1 MGVTPSDISSTLL
14 LPGLKAIFLE
24 EYEKTED
31 NAWKQFSMM
40 MDSTGYSE
48 TYAFLGAT
56 PAMRE
61 WLTERIP
68 TGLQAN
74 PFTLA
79 NKDFEATIEVDRNA
93 LKDDRYGEIRAQVQ
107 MLAEASRR
115 YYGQMAFTVLGEGDQ
130 TTYGSCY
137 DGLEFFDTQ
146 HKEGAYY
153 TTVQSNL
160 GSSALSL
167 TAISATRAAMMN
179 FKNDRGLPM
188 GAVPDTIIV
197 SPAYEDLA
205 LQLVGSNTT
214 DASGNGTGNFTGLNN
229 PQKGR
234 FQVISSPWITD
245 TDSWIMASCGGIKK
259 PLIFQ
264 NRQATEFNALEGN
277 SEKGFMSKKFLYGVD
292 NRFNFGYGDWR
303 TAYMHVP

>member
-1 MGVTPSDISSTLL
+1 MGLVPSDISSTLL
-14 LPGLKAIFLE
+14 LPGLKALFLE
-24 EYEKTED
+24 EYEKPADED
-31 NAWKQFSMM
+31 WKKISMEM
-40 MDSTGYSE
+40 SSTGFSE
-48 TYAFLGAT
+48 TYAFLGST

-68 TGLQAN
+68 TGLQAQ

-93 LKDDRYGEIRAQVQ
+93 LEDDRYGEIKVQIQ

-115 YYGQMAFTVLGEGDQ
+115 YYGQMGFTVLSEGDQ
-130 TTYGSCY
+130 TTYGQCY

-160 GSSALSL
+160 GSSSLSMS
-167 TAISATRAAMMN
+167 AISATRAAMMG

-188 GAVPDTIIV
+188 GVVPDTIIV

-205 LQLVGSNTT
+205 IQLLGSSGT
-214 DASGNGTGNFTGLNN
+214 DSSGNATGSYTGLTN
-229 PQKGR
+229 PQRGR
-234 FQVISSPWITD
+234 YQVISSPWITD
-245 TDSWIMASCGGIKK
+245 TDSWIMACCNGIKK

-264 NRQATEFNALEGN
+264 NRRDTEFAALEGN
-277 SEKGFMSKKFLYGVD
+277 SEKGFMSKKYMYGVD
-292 NRFNFGYGDWR
+292 SRFNFGYGDWR